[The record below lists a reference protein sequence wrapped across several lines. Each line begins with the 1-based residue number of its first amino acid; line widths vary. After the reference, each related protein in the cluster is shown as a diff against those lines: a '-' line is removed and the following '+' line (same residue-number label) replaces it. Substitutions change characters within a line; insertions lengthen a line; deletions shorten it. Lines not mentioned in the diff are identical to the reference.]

1 VTAMDVALLGVSAT
15 TAHIMRHSLRGV
27 TRGVTD
33 RALGQVPVV
42 MRVGARQR
50 GSVRDYATFLRC
62 FARSLVTESVYLI
75 GVRWAH
81 LTMRDI
87 MSARKELSATDAQRI
102 LMRAAEIDAQGTD
115 RLSANTLRDA
125 AAAAGI
131 APEAF
136 DAALREHDQSTAQKA
151 VARSNRRRLLSRLAT
166 GASVLFLVYALLF
179 LLPWPW
185 NTTPHFQSTV
195 AGKPGPK

>member
-1 VTAMDVALLGVSAT
+1 MTAMDVALLGVSAT

-75 GVRWAH
+75 GVELNPPAADR
-81 LTMRDI
+81 
-87 MSARKELSATDAQRI
+87 SASVTGSGVVLIASAI
-102 LMRAAEIDAQGTD
+102 
-115 RLSANTLRDA
+115 
-125 AAAAGI
+125 
-131 APEAF
+131 
-136 DAALREHDQSTAQKA
+136 
-151 VARSNRRRLLSRLAT
+151 RRLILSSL
-166 GASVLFLVYALLF
+166 S
-179 LLPWPW
+179 
-185 NTTPHFQSTV
+185 
-195 AGKPGPK
+195 